1 MAKTARRL
9 ALGAAVLASIC
20 GPASAQQVATQAFP
34 AEVRGQVEEMM
45 SRSVLAPPASP
56 AATCGTVVV
65 GQEKNWAAPAP
76 WKRVFSHHP
85 SEWSWLRQ
93 YPAGTNLRFCQYTS
107 RVTGAQPEVS
117 YTAEVVT
124 LNPTPAQ
131 LTMWMTSACR
141 TAIQVTGASPD
152 RFDECVRGLYWGLPL
167 QAPDDRKKFLGLRQ
181 FSGGQFVVAGAVTLD
196 QSRGGVVCHRDG
208 VALLRERPGL
218 PAIGYFVLTETPDGK
233 TAKQVTD
240 GELAECFK
248 IGSPKDWP
256 GGSAAQPV
264 GTTREQFWNALPKLG
279 RTPAEFGLSTRADLE
294 PSEVWRRVVRET
306 HLAALKSNSHVL
318 IDAWVLAHAQDLLR

>member
-1 MAKTARRL
+1 
-9 ALGAAVLASIC
+9 
-20 GPASAQQVATQAFP
+20 
-34 AEVRGQVEEMM
+34 M
-45 SRSVLAPPASP
+45 SRSLLAPPVSP
-56 AATCGTVVV
+56 NATCGTLVA

-93 YPAGTNLRFCQYTS
+93 YPAGTNLRFCQYTA
-107 RVTGAQPEVS
+107 RVTGTQPEIS

-131 LTMWMTSACR
+131 LVTWMASACR
-141 TAIQVTGASPD
+141 TAIQATGAPPD
-152 RFDECVRGLYWGLPL
+152 RFDDCVRGLYWGQPL
-167 QAPDDRKKFLGLRQ
+167 QAADDKKKFLGIRQ

-218 PAIGYFVLTETPDGK
+218 PAIGYFVLTETADGR

-248 IGSPKDWP
+248 IGAPKEWP
-256 GGSAAQPV
+256 GGSAAQPA
-264 GTTREQFWNALPKLG
+264 GTTRDQFWNALPKLG
-279 RTPAEFGLSTRADLE
+279 RTPAEFGLSTPCRSRAVGGVAPRGARGAPGGAQVEQPRAD
-294 PSEVWRRVVRET
+294 RRLGPGPRAGSLALAERGPPGPLMVVS
-306 HLAALKSNSHVL
+306 LAGPRASP
-318 IDAWVLAHAQDLLR
+318 LAS

>member
-1 MAKTARRL
+1 MTKTGV
-9 ALGAAVLASIC
+9 GAALIVALLASIGNPAVAQQ
-20 GPASAQQVATQAFP
+20 GPARTFP

-45 SRSVLAPPASP
+45 NRSVLAPPP
-56 AATCGTVVV
+56 APTATCGTIVA
-65 GQEKNWAAPAP
+65 GQEKDWAAPAP

-93 YPAGTNLRFCQYTS
+93 YPAGTNLRFCQYTAP
-107 RVTGAQPEVS
+107 VTGTQPEVS
-117 YTAEVVT
+117 YTAEVAT
-124 LNPTPAQ
+124 LNGTAAQ
-131 LTMWMTSACR
+131 LVTWMASACR
-141 TAIQVTGASPD
+141 TAIRVTGTAPD

-167 QAPDDRKKFLGLRQ
+167 QAPDDKKKLLGLRQ
-181 FSGGQFVVAGAVTLD
+181 FSAGQFVAAGAVTLD
-196 QSRGGVVCHRDG
+196 ASRGGVVCHRDG

-218 PAIGYFVLTETPDGK
+218 PAVGYFVLTETPDGK

-248 IGSPKDWP
+248 IGAPKEWP

-264 GTTREQFWNALPKLG
+264 GTTRDQFWNALPRLG

-294 PSEVWRRVVRET
+294 PSEVWRRVVREAQ
-306 HLAALKSNSHVL
+306 LAALKADSHVL
-318 IDAWVLAHAQDLLR
+318 IDAWVLANASALLR

>member
-1 MAKTARRL
+1 MTAL
-9 ALGAAVLASIC
+9 IASAS
-20 GPASAQQVATQAFP
+20 GPAVAQLIAAQGFP
-34 AEVRGQVEEMM
+34 VEVRGQVEDMM
-45 SRSVLAPPASP
+45 SRSVLAPPPSP
-56 AATCGTVVV
+56 TATCGTIVV
-65 GQEKNWAAPAP
+65 GQEKKWAAPAP

-85 SEWSWLRQ
+85 SEWTWLRQ
-93 YPAGTNLRFCQYTS
+93 YPAGTNLRFCQYNA

-124 LNPTPAQ
+124 LSPTAAQ
-131 LTMWMTSACR
+131 LITWMSSACR
-141 TAIQVTGASPD
+141 TAIQVTGAPPD
-152 RFDECVRGLYWGLPL
+152 RFDECIRSLYWGLPM
-167 QAPDDRKKFLGLRQ
+167 QAPEDKKKFLGIRQ
-181 FSGGQFVVAGAVTLD
+181 FSAGQFVVAGAVTLD

-218 PAIGYFVLTETPDGK
+218 PAIGYFVLTETADGR

-248 IGSPKDWP
+248 IGAPKEWP
-256 GGSAAQPV
+256 GGSAAQPA
-264 GTTREQFWNALPKLG
+264 GTTRDQFWNALPKLG

-306 HLAALKSNSHVL
+306 HLAALKSNNHIL
-318 IDAWVLAHAQDLLR
+318 IDAWVLAHAPDLLR